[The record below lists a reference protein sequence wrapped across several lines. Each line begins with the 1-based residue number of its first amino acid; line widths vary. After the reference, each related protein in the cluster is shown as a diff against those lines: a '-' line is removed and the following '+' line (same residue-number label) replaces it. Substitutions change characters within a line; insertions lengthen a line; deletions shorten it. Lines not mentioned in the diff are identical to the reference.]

1 VKHGALLDAELLTQ
15 LYIELT
21 GGRQIGLGLTE
32 EASRPDQ
39 LASMRRI
46 SQPAERKTCIPAR
59 EHHADA
65 DELARHRIFIEGIE
79 NPLWTE
85 I

>member
-1 VKHGALLDAELLTQ
+1 MV
-15 LYIELT
+15 
-21 GGRQIGLGLTE
+21 
-32 EASRPDQ
+32 
-39 LASMRRI
+39 
-46 SQPAERKTCIPAR
+46 AR